1 MIDLYGVTNF
11 LTFNQGFSK
20 YNEKEMTNIYD
31 LANELERGIR
41 ALPEY
46 KTLVEKKEAIAA
58 DAEASALFKEF
69 TDFQEDFYAKMQA
82 GKMPTAEE
90 QASVQELGQKVEA
103 NALLKEYLAAQ
114 QGLSVYL
121 NDIEGIIFKPL
132 QELNS

>member
-1 MIDLYGVTNF
+1 MIDLYGVSNF

-82 GKMPTAEE
+82 GTMPTAEE
-90 QASVQELGQKVEA
+90 QAAVQELGQKVEA

-121 NDIEGIIFKPL
+121 NDIERIIFKPL

>member
-1 MIDLYGVTNF
+1 
-11 LTFNQGFSK
+11 
-20 YNEKEMTNIYD
+20 MTNIYD

-46 KTLVEKKEAIAA
+46 KT
-58 DAEASALFKEF
+58 
-69 TDFQEDFYAKMQA
+69 FQEDFYAKMQA
-82 GKMPTAEE
+82 GTMPTAEE
-90 QASVQELGQKVEA
+90 QAAVQELGQKVEA

-121 NDIEGIIFKPL
+121 NDIERIIFKPL

>member
-1 MIDLYGVTNF
+1 
-11 LTFNQGFSK
+11 
-20 YNEKEMTNIYD
+20 MTNIYD

-69 TDFQEDFYAKMQA
+69 TYLKENFYAKMQA
-82 GKMPTAEE
+82 GTMPTAEE
-90 QASVQELGQKVEA
+90 QAAVQELGQKVEA

-121 NDIEGIIFKPL
+121 NDIERIIFKPL

>member
-1 MIDLYGVTNF
+1 
-11 LTFNQGFSK
+11 
-20 YNEKEMTNIYD
+20 MTNIYD

-58 DAEASALFKEF
+58 DAEASALFQEF
-69 TDFQEDFYAKMQA
+69 TDFQEDFYANMQA
-82 GKMPTAEE
+82 GTMPTAEE
-90 QASVQELGQKVEA
+90 QAAVQELGQKVEA

-121 NDIEGIIFKPL
+121 NDIERIIFKPL

>member
-1 MIDLYGVTNF
+1 
-11 LTFNQGFSK
+11 
-20 YNEKEMTNIYD
+20 MTNIYD

-58 DAEASALFKEF
+58 G
-69 TDFQEDFYAKMQA
+69 T
-82 GKMPTAEE
+82 MPTAEE
-90 QASVQELGQKVEA
+90 QAAVQELGQKVEA

-121 NDIEGIIFKPL
+121 NDIERIIFKPL

>member
-1 MIDLYGVTNF
+1 
-11 LTFNQGFSK
+11 
-20 YNEKEMTNIYD
+20 MTNIYD

-69 TDFQEDFYAKMQA
+69 NDFQEDFYAKMQA
-82 GKMPTAEE
+82 GTMPTAEE
-90 QASVQELGQKVEA
+90 QAAVQELGQKVEA

-121 NDIEGIIFKPL
+121 NDIERIIFKPL

>member
-1 MIDLYGVTNF
+1 
-11 LTFNQGFSK
+11 
-20 YNEKEMTNIYD
+20 MTNIYD

-69 TDFQEDFYAKMQA
+69 TDFQEVFYAKMQA
-82 GKMPTAEE
+82 GTMPTAEE
-90 QASVQELGQKVEA
+90 PAAVQELGQKVEA

-121 NDIEGIIFKPL
+121 NDIERIIFKPL

>member
-1 MIDLYGVTNF
+1 
-11 LTFNQGFSK
+11 
-20 YNEKEMTNIYD
+20 MTNIYD

-69 TDFQEDFYAKMQA
+69 T
-82 GKMPTAEE
+82 GTMPTAEE
-90 QASVQELGQKVEA
+90 QAAVQELGQKVEA

-121 NDIEGIIFKPL
+121 NDIERIIFKPL

>member
-46 KTLVEKKEAIAA
+46 KTLVEKKEAITA

-82 GKMPTAEE
+82 GTMPTAEE
-90 QASVQELGQKVEA
+90 QAAVQELGQKVEA

-121 NDIEGIIFKPL
+121 NDIERIIFKPL

>member
-1 MIDLYGVTNF
+1 
-11 LTFNQGFSK
+11 
-20 YNEKEMTNIYD
+20 MTNIYD

-46 KTLVEKKEAIAA
+46 KTVVEKKEAISA
-58 DAEASALFKEF
+58 DAEARALFKEF

-82 GKMPTAEE
+82 GTMPTAEE
-90 QASVQELGQKVEA
+90 QAAVQELGQKVEA

-121 NDIEGIIFKPL
+121 NDIERIIFKPL

>member
-1 MIDLYGVTNF
+1 
-11 LTFNQGFSK
+11 
-20 YNEKEMTNIYD
+20 MTNIYD

-82 GKMPTAEE
+82 GTMPTAEE
-90 QASVQELGQKVEA
+90 HAVQELGQKVEA
-103 NALLKEYLAAQ
+103 NALLKEYLTAQ

-121 NDIEGIIFKPL
+121 NDIERIIFKPL

>member
-1 MIDLYGVTNF
+1 
-11 LTFNQGFSK
+11 
-20 YNEKEMTNIYD
+20 MTNIYD

-58 DAEASALFKEF
+58 DADAEASALFKEF

-82 GKMPTAEE
+82 GTMPTAEE
-90 QASVQELGQKVEA
+90 QAAVQELGQKVEA

-121 NDIEGIIFKPL
+121 NDIERIIFKPL

>member
-1 MIDLYGVTNF
+1 
-11 LTFNQGFSK
+11 
-20 YNEKEMTNIYD
+20 MTNIYD

-82 GKMPTAEE
+82 GTIPTAEE
-90 QASVQELGQKVEA
+90 QAAVQELGQKVEA

-121 NDIEGIIFKPL
+121 NDIERIIFKPL
-132 QELNS
+132 QELNSLSERVCQLTGPFLHSKEIV